1 MKKYLLLNMFMA
13 LAVLSTQA
21 NDRLYIED
29 FDIQAGETLQVPV
42 LLVNDTVYSGL
53 QTDLYLPIGLT
64 LDMEDDEYII
74 DLTDRANRYHS
85 IVACP
90 QPDGALRIFVSSMS
104 VKDFN
109 DTSGAI
115 MTMSIT
121 AAQDFTGPAD
131 IFLKNTIC
139 AESIG
144 TKHVLAD
151 ESCRVNGGNED
162 IFFGDVNGD
171 QKIDIE
177 DVTSLIN
184 YVLSGDASSI
194 NMEAAECD
202 QNDGIDIA
210 DVTALINYVM
220 NGYWN

>member
-1 MKKYLLLNMFMA
+1 MMKYLLLNMFMA
-13 LAVLSTQA
+13 LAVLTTLA
-21 NDRLYIED
+21 NNRLYIED

-53 QTDLYLPIGLT
+53 QTDLYLPAGLT

-85 IVACP
+85 VVAYP
-90 QPDGALRIFVSSMS
+90 QPDGALRIFVSSMN

-109 DTSGAI
+109 DNSGAI

-144 TKHVLAD
+144 TKHMLAD

-162 IFFGDVNGD
+162 IISGDVDGD
-171 QKIDIE
+171 GRVNIG
-177 DVTSLIN
+177 DVTLLIN
-184 YVLSGDASSI
+184 YLLSHNATGVNLDAADCDPDSSVNI
-194 NMEAAECD
+194 S
-202 QNDGIDIA
+202 
-210 DVTALINYVM
+210 DVTALINFLLS
-220 NGYWN
+220 GTWN